1 MGVQNRAET
10 WFESQVCEPLNILMF
25 LSYLILFIALSLSV
39 IAAWYSII
47 GLTAI
52 FAAAV
57 IPIIIMGGA
66 LEVAK
71 VAITVWL
78 HQYWRLCRPIMKAY
92 LVPAV
97 FFLMLLTSMGIFGFL
112 SKAHL
117 DQAIPSGD
125 VQAKLSLVD
134 EKIKTQR
141 DNIAAARKALQQ
153 MDEAVDQTMARSSD
167 EKGADKAAALRR
179 NQARERGTLQADI
192 GRAQSEI
199 AKLNE
204 VRAPIASEVRKV
216 EAEVG
221 PIKYIAA
228 LIYGDNPDA
237 NLLEKAVRWVIIIIV
252 AVFDPLAIMM
262 VLAATESMQWHRSGL
277 VARLRNEPIPQPD
290 PENNDKEQGYERKLI
305 DFVDG
310 MAQSGR
316 GLVQRVQ
323 SRFKRKEPVPQSVP
337 QTAEPAA
344 TEPTALGS
352 IEPVQSNDK
361 PVADSSSSLD
371 QQQSVPDQA
380 KVDYQVLDDADDEEN
395 RLAAEEKV
403 EVLTQGL
410 PNDLDS
416 DYITHNGKLWRRE
429 ALMAMHPELWNAK
442 LRLAD
447 DQDPANVRFGVDWP
461 KFANK
466 GDQFLRV
473 DYLPT
478 KLFKYNGRQ
487 WIEVD
492 KNTTDTYSYDNDY
505 INYLIEKISSG
516 EYDPELL
523 SEGEKAQLAD
533 VLKRDVTLKK

>member
-1 MGVQNRAET
+1 
-10 WFESQVCEPLNILMF
+10 MF

-192 GRAQSEI
+192 GRAQAEI

-290 PENNDKEQGYERKLI
+290 PENNHKEQGYERKLI

-310 MAQSGR
+310 MAKSGR

-323 SRFKRKEPVPQSVP
+323 SRFQRKEPVPQSVP

-344 TEPTALGS
+344 TEPSAPGP
-352 IEPVQSNDK
+352 IEPVQPNDQPVRENDL
-361 PVADSSSSLD
+361 PVANA
-371 QQQSVPDQA
+371 VPDPVTVQA
-380 KVDYQVLDDADDEEN
+380 TIETTEKHQPT
-395 RLAAEEKV
+395 AEEKV
-403 EVLTQGL
+403 EVSTQGL

>member
-1 MGVQNRAET
+1 M
-10 WFESQVCEPLNILMF
+10 
-25 LSYLILFIALSLSV
+25 

-57 IPIIIMGGA
+57 VPIIIMGGA
-66 LEVAK
+66 LEIAK

-97 FFLMLLTSMGIFGFL
+97 FILMLLTSMGIFGFL

-117 DQAIPSGD
+117 DQAVPTGD
-125 VQAKLSLVD
+125 VQAKLSLID

-141 DNIAAARKALQQ
+141 DNIATARKALQQ

-167 EKGADKAAALRR
+167 EKGADKASALRR

-192 GRAQSEI
+192 GRAQAEI

-228 LIYGDNPDA
+228 LIYGNDPDD

-262 VLAATESMQWHRSGL
+262 VLAATESLQWHRAGL
-277 VARLRNEPIPQPD
+277 VARLRNGQPVHQPNSQIIDDKD
-290 PENNDKEQGYERKLI
+290 PGYERKLI

-323 SRFKRKEPVPQSVP
+323 SRFQRKEPVPQSVP
-337 QTAEPAA
+337 ETAEPAA
-344 TEPTALGS
+344 PESTAPGS
-352 IEPVQSNDK
+352 VEPVQSNDQPVRETDL
-361 PVADSSSSLD
+361 PVANA
-371 QQQSVPDQA
+371 VPDSGL
-380 KVDYQVLDDADDEEN
+380 KEVISVDEEI
-395 RLAAEEKV
+395 KQHTV
-403 EVLTQGL
+403 ETVES
-410 PNDLDS
+410 DRLDS
-416 DYITHNGKLWRRE
+416 DYITYNGKLWRRE

-442 LRLAD
+442 LRLTED
-447 DQDPANVRFGVDWP
+447 TDPVNVRFGIEWP

-487 WIEVD
+487 WIEID
-492 KNTTDTYSYDNDY
+492 KNSTDTYSYDNDY

>member
-1 MGVQNRAET
+1 
-10 WFESQVCEPLNILMF
+10 MF

-153 MDEAVDQTMARSSD
+153 MDESVDQTMARSSD

-179 NQARERGTLQADI
+179 NQARERATLQADI
-192 GRAQSEI
+192 GRAQAEI

-228 LIYGDNPDA
+228 LIYGDNPDT

-277 VARLRNEPIPQPD
+277 VARLRNGQPIQQSPA
-290 PENNDKEQGYERKLI
+290 EKIEDKDDRYERKLI
-305 DFVDG
+305 NFVDG

-323 SRFKRKEPVPQSVP
+323 SRFKRKESVPQSVP
-337 QTAEPAA
+337 PTAEPAA

>member
-1 MGVQNRAET
+1 
-10 WFESQVCEPLNILMF
+10 MF

-192 GRAQSEI
+192 GRAQAEI
-199 AKLNE
+199 
-204 VRAPIASEVRKV
+204 
-216 EAEVG
+216 
-221 PIKYIAA
+221 
-228 LIYGDNPDA
+228 
-237 NLLEKAVRWVIIIIV
+237 
-252 AVFDPLAIMM
+252 
-262 VLAATESMQWHRSGL
+262 GL
-277 VARLRNEPIPQPD
+277 DLRRQP
-290 PENNDKEQGYERKLI
+290 RC
-305 DFVDG
+305 
-310 MAQSGR
+310 QSFGKGR
-316 GLVQRVQ
+316 
-323 SRFKRKEPVPQSVP
+323 
-337 QTAEPAA
+337 
-344 TEPTALGS
+344 ALGH
-352 IEPVQSNDK
+352 
-361 PVADSSSSLD
+361 
-371 QQQSVPDQA
+371 
-380 KVDYQVLDDADDEEN
+380 Y
-395 RLAAEEKV
+395 
-403 EVLTQGL
+403 
-410 PNDLDS
+410 
-416 DYITHNGKLWRRE
+416 H
-429 ALMAMHPELWNAK
+429 H
-442 LRLAD
+442 
-447 DQDPANVRFGVDWP
+447 
-461 KFANK
+461 
-466 GDQFLRV
+466 
-473 DYLPT
+473 
-478 KLFKYNGRQ
+478 
-487 WIEVD
+487 
-492 KNTTDTYSYDNDY
+492 
-505 INYLIEKISSG
+505 SG
-516 EYDPELL
+516 C
-523 SEGEKAQLAD
+523 
-533 VLKRDVTLKK
+533 V

>member
-1 MGVQNRAET
+1 
-10 WFESQVCEPLNILMF
+10 MF

-153 MDEAVDQTMARSSD
+153 MDESVDQTMARSSD

-179 NQARERGTLQADI
+179 NQARERAALQADI
-192 GRAQSEI
+192 GRAQAEI

-262 VLAATESMQWHRSGL
+262 VLAATESMQWHRSGM
-277 VARLRNEPIPQPD
+277 VARLKNQQPIPQPD
-290 PENNDKEQGYERKLI
+290 PEKNDDKEQGYERKLI
-305 DFVDG
+305 DIVDG

-323 SRFKRKEPVPQSVP
+323 SRFKRKEPVPQSVS

-344 TEPTALGS
+344 AEPAALGP
-352 IEPVQSNDK
+352 IEPVQPNDQ
-361 PVADSSSSLD
+361 PV
-371 QQQSVPDQA
+371 VPDSTIPQPLPGPPA
-380 KVDYQVLDDADDEEN
+380 QVLDLTKVDESPVMDDTTEDDD
-395 RLAAEEKV
+395 
-403 EVLTQGL
+403 TQESV
-410 PNDLDS
+410 PTVIQKFMQSQSNQNNDIDLDAE
-416 DYITHNGKLWRRE
+416 YINYQGKLWRRE
-429 ALMAMHPELWNAK
+429 ALMSMHPELWNSK
-442 LRLAD
+442 IKIKED
-447 DQDPANVRFGVDWP
+447 TNDDPANVRFGVEWP
-461 KFANK
+461 KFAEK

-478 KLFKYNGRQ
+478 KLFKYNGNQ
-487 WIEVD
+487 WIEID
-492 KNTTDTYSYDNDY
+492 KNTTDTYSYDKNY
-505 INYLIEKISSG
+505 IEYLIEKIASG

-523 SEGEKAQLAD
+523 SDSERAQLQNILA
-533 VLKRDVTLKK
+533 RDITLKK

>member
-1 MGVQNRAET
+1 
-10 WFESQVCEPLNILMF
+10 
-25 LSYLILFIALSLSV
+25 
-39 IAAWYSII
+39 
-47 GLTAI
+47 
-52 FAAAV
+52 
-57 IPIIIMGGA
+57 
-66 LEVAK
+66 
-71 VAITVWL
+71 
-78 HQYWRLCRPIMKAY
+78 
-92 LVPAV
+92 
-97 FFLMLLTSMGIFGFL
+97 
-112 SKAHL
+112 
-117 DQAIPSGD
+117 
-125 VQAKLSLVD
+125 
-134 EKIKTQR
+134 
-141 DNIAAARKALQQ
+141 
-153 MDEAVDQTMARSSD
+153 
-167 EKGADKAAALRR
+167 
-179 NQARERGTLQADI
+179 
-192 GRAQSEI
+192 
-199 AKLNE
+199 
-204 VRAPIASEVRKV
+204 
-216 EAEVG
+216 
-221 PIKYIAA
+221 
-228 LIYGDNPDA
+228 
-237 NLLEKAVRWVIIIIV
+237 
-252 AVFDPLAIMM
+252 
-262 VLAATESMQWHRSGL
+262 MQWHRSGL

-290 PENNDKEQGYERKLI
+290 PENNNKEQGYERKLI
-305 DFVDG
+305 DFIDG

-323 SRFKRKEPVPQSVP
+323 SRFQRKEPVPQSVP

-344 TEPTALGS
+344 TEPSAPGP
-352 IEPVQSNDK
+352 IEPVQPNDQPVRENDL
-361 PVADSSSSLD
+361 PVANA
-371 QQQSVPDQA
+371 VPDPVTVQA
-380 KVDYQVLDDADDEEN
+380 TIETTEEN
-395 RLAAEEKV
+395 QPTAEEKV
-403 EVLTQGL
+403 EVSTQGL

>member
-1 MGVQNRAET
+1 
-10 WFESQVCEPLNILMF
+10 MF

-192 GRAQSEI
+192 GRAQAEI

-290 PENNDKEQGYERKLI
+290 PENNHKEQGYERKLI

-323 SRFKRKEPVPQSVP
+323 SRFQRKEPVPQSVP

-344 TEPTALGS
+344 TEPSAPGP
-352 IEPVQSNDK
+352 IEPVQPNDQPVRENDL
-361 PVADSSSSLD
+361 PVANA
-371 QQQSVPDQA
+371 VPDPVTVQA
-380 KVDYQVLDDADDEEN
+380 TIETTEEN
-395 RLAAEEKV
+395 QPTAEEKV
-403 EVLTQGL
+403 EVSTQGL

>member
-1 MGVQNRAET
+1 
-10 WFESQVCEPLNILMF
+10 MF

-192 GRAQSEI
+192 GRAQAEI

-290 PENNDKEQGYERKLI
+290 PENNHKEQGYERKLI

-344 TEPTALGS
+344 TEPSAPGP
-352 IEPVQSNDK
+352 IEPVQPNDQPVRENDL
-361 PVADSSSSLD
+361 PVANA
-371 QQQSVPDQA
+371 VPDPVTVQA
-380 KVDYQVLDDADDEEN
+380 TIETTEKHQPT
-395 RLAAEEKV
+395 AEEKV
-403 EVLTQGL
+403 EVSTQGL

>member
-1 MGVQNRAET
+1 
-10 WFESQVCEPLNILMF
+10 MF

-66 LEVAK
+66 LEIAK

-117 DQAIPSGD
+117 DQAIPTGD
-125 VQAKLSLVD
+125 VQAKLSLID

-141 DNIAAARKALQQ
+141 DNITAARKALQQ

-167 EKGADKAAALRR
+167 EKGADKASALRR

-192 GRAQSEI
+192 GRAQAEI

-228 LIYGDNPDA
+228 LIYGDDPDA

-262 VLAATESMQWHRSGL
+262 VLAATESMQWHRAGL
-277 VARLRNEPIPQPD
+277 VARLRNGQPIPQSEPEKILDKD
-290 PENNDKEQGYERKLI
+290 PGYERKLI

-316 GLVQRVQ
+316 GLVERVQ

-344 TEPTALGS
+344 TEPTAPGP
-352 IEPVQSNDK
+352 IEPVQSNDQPVRETDL
-361 PVADSSSSLD
+361 PVANA
-371 QQQSVPDQA
+371 VPDSGIQEVIP
-380 KVDYQVLDDADDEEN
+380 VDEQPQEN
-395 RLAAEEKV
+395 IV
-403 EVLTQGL
+403 ETVE
-410 PNDLDS
+410 PDRLDS
-416 DYITHNGKLWRRE
+416 DYITYNGKLWRRE

-442 LRLAD
+442 LRLTD
-447 DQDPANVRFGVDWP
+447 DQDPVNVRFGVEWP

-487 WIEVD
+487 WIEID
-492 KNTTDTYSYDNDY
+492 KNSTDTYSYDTDY

>member
-1 MGVQNRAET
+1 
-10 WFESQVCEPLNILMF
+10 MF

-192 GRAQSEI
+192 GRAQAEI

-290 PENNDKEQGYERKLI
+290 PENNHKEQGYERKLI
-305 DFVDG
+305 DFIDG

-323 SRFKRKEPVPQSVP
+323 SRFQRKEPVPQSVP

-344 TEPTALGS
+344 TEPTAPGS
-352 IEPVQSNDK
+352 IEPVQSNDQPVRETDL
-361 PVADSSSSLD
+361 PVANA
-371 QQQSVPDQA
+371 VPDPVTVQA
-380 KVDYQVLDDADDEEN
+380 TIETTEKHQPT
-395 RLAAEEKV
+395 AEEKV
-403 EVLTQGL
+403 EVSTQGL

>member
-1 MGVQNRAET
+1 
-10 WFESQVCEPLNILMF
+10 MF

-192 GRAQSEI
+192 GRAQAEI

-290 PENNDKEQGYERKLI
+290 PENNHKEQGYERKLI
-305 DFVDG
+305 DFIDG

-323 SRFKRKEPVPQSVP
+323 SRFQRKEPVPQSVP

-344 TEPTALGS
+344 TEPSAPGP
-352 IEPVQSNDK
+352 IEPVQPNDQPVRENDL
-361 PVADSSSSLD
+361 PVANA
-371 QQQSVPDQA
+371 VPDPVTVQA
-380 KVDYQVLDDADDEEN
+380 TIETTEEN
-395 RLAAEEKV
+395 QPTAEEKV
-403 EVLTQGL
+403 EVSTQGL

>member
-1 MGVQNRAET
+1 M
-10 WFESQVCEPLNILMF
+10 
-25 LSYLILFIALSLSV
+25 

-57 IPIIIMGGA
+57 VPIIIMGGA
-66 LEVAK
+66 LEIAK

-97 FFLMLLTSMGIFGFL
+97 FILMLLTSMGIFGFL

-117 DQAIPSGD
+117 DQAVPTGD
-125 VQAKLSLVD
+125 VQAKLSLID

-141 DNIAAARKALQQ
+141 DNIATARKALQQ

-167 EKGADKAAALRR
+167 EKGADKASALRR

-192 GRAQSEI
+192 GRAQAEI

-228 LIYGDNPDA
+228 LIYGNDPDD

-262 VLAATESMQWHRSGL
+262 VLAATESLQWHRAGL
-277 VARLRNEPIPQPD
+277 VARLRNGQPVHQPNSQIIDDKD
-290 PENNDKEQGYERKLI
+290 PGYERKLI

-323 SRFKRKEPVPQSVP
+323 SRFQRKESVPQSVP
-337 QTAEPAA
+337 ETAEPAA
-344 TEPTALGS
+344 PESTTSGPV
-352 IEPVQSNDK
+352 EPVQSNDQPVRETDL
-361 PVADSSSSLD
+361 PVANA
-371 QQQSVPDQA
+371 VPDSGL
-380 KVDYQVLDDADDEEN
+380 KEVISVDEEI
-395 RLAAEEKV
+395 KQHTV
-403 EVLTQGL
+403 E
-410 PNDLDS
+410 PDRLDS
-416 DYITHNGKLWRRE
+416 DYITYNGKLWRRE

-442 LRLAD
+442 LRLTED
-447 DQDPANVRFGVDWP
+447 TDPVNVRFGIEWP

-487 WIEVD
+487 WIEID
-492 KNTTDTYSYDNDY
+492 KNSTDTYSYDNDY

>member
-1 MGVQNRAET
+1 
-10 WFESQVCEPLNILMF
+10 MF

-66 LEVAK
+66 LEIAK

-97 FFLMLLTSMGIFGFL
+97 FILMLLTSMGIFGFL

-125 VQAKLSLVD
+125 VQAKLSLID

-141 DNIAAARKALQQ
+141 DNIATARKALQQ

-179 NQARERGTLQADI
+179 SQARERGTLQADI
-192 GRAQSEI
+192 GRAQAEI

-228 LIYGDNPDA
+228 LIYGNDPDD

-262 VLAATESMQWHRSGL
+262 VLAATESLQWHRSGL
-277 VARLRNEPIPQPD
+277 VARYRNGQPITPADSVKTQDKDLR
-290 PENNDKEQGYERKLI
+290 YERKLI

-323 SRFKRKEPVPQSVP
+323 SRFQRQEPVPQSVP
-337 QTAEPAA
+337 ETAEPAA
-344 TEPTALGS
+344 PESTTSGPV
-352 IEPVQSNDK
+352 EPVQSNDQPVRETDL
-361 PVADSSSSLD
+361 PVANA
-371 QQQSVPDQA
+371 VPDSGL
-380 KVDYQVLDDADDEEN
+380 KEVIPVDEEIKQQ
-395 RLAAEEKV
+395 AV
-403 EVLTQGL
+403 ETVES
-410 PNDLDS
+410 DRLDS
-416 DYITHNGKLWRRE
+416 DYITYNGKLWRRE

-442 LRLAD
+442 LRLTD
-447 DQDPANVRFGVDWP
+447 DQDPVNVRFGIEWP

-487 WIEVD
+487 WIEID
-492 KNTTDTYSYDNDY
+492 KNSTDTYSYDNDY

>member
-1 MGVQNRAET
+1 
-10 WFESQVCEPLNILMF
+10 
-25 LSYLILFIALSLSV
+25 
-39 IAAWYSII
+39 
-47 GLTAI
+47 
-52 FAAAV
+52 
-57 IPIIIMGGA
+57 
-66 LEVAK
+66 
-71 VAITVWL
+71 
-78 HQYWRLCRPIMKAY
+78 
-92 LVPAV
+92 
-97 FFLMLLTSMGIFGFL
+97 
-112 SKAHL
+112 
-117 DQAIPSGD
+117 
-125 VQAKLSLVD
+125 
-134 EKIKTQR
+134 
-141 DNIAAARKALQQ
+141 

-179 NQARERGTLQADI
+179 NQARERGTLQTDI
-192 GRAQSEI
+192 GRAQAEI
-199 AKLNE
+199 ARLNE
-204 VRAPIASEVRKV
+204 QRAPIASEVRKV

-228 LIYGDNPDA
+228 LIYGDNPDT

-262 VLAATESMQWHRSGL
+262 VLAATESLQWHRSGM
-277 VARLRNEPIPQPD
+277 VARLRNGQPIQQTSA
-290 PENNDKEQGYERKLI
+290 ENIEDKDERYERKLI
-305 DFVDG
+305 NFVDG

-323 SRFKRKEPVPQSVP
+323 SRFQRKEPVPQPVP

-344 TEPTALGS
+344 AEPAAPGPAES
-352 IEPVQSNDK
+352 VQPNDDPVRENDL
-361 PVADSSSSLD
+361 PVANA
-371 QQQSVPDQA
+371 VPDSTTQEVISDKEEIKP
-380 KVDYQVLDDADDEEN
+380 KV
-395 RLAAEEKV
+395 V
-403 EVLTQGL
+403 ETVE
-410 PNDLDS
+410 PDRLDS
-416 DYITHNGKLWRRE
+416 DYITYNGKLWRRE

-442 LRLAD
+442 LRLT
-447 DQDPANVRFGVDWP
+447 DQDPANVRFGVEWP

-487 WIEVD
+487 WIEID
-492 KNTTDTYSYDNDY
+492 KNSTDTYSYDNDY

>member
-1 MGVQNRAET
+1 
-10 WFESQVCEPLNILMF
+10 
-25 LSYLILFIALSLSV
+25 
-39 IAAWYSII
+39 
-47 GLTAI
+47 
-52 FAAAV
+52 V

-66 LEVAK
+66 LEIAK

-117 DQAIPSGD
+117 DQAIPTGD
-125 VQAKLSLVD
+125 VQAKLSLID

-141 DNIAAARKALQQ
+141 DNITAARKALQQ

-167 EKGADKAAALRR
+167 EKGADKASALRR

-192 GRAQSEI
+192 GRAQAEI

-228 LIYGDNPDA
+228 LIYGDDPDA

-290 PENNDKEQGYERKLI
+290 PENNHKEQGYERKLI
-305 DFVDG
+305 DFIDG

-316 GLVQRVQ
+316 GLVERVQ

-344 TEPTALGS
+344 AEPTAPGP
-352 IEPVQSNDK
+352 IEPVQSNDQPVRETDL
-361 PVADSSSSLD
+361 PVANA
-371 QQQSVPDQA
+371 VPDSGTQEVIP
-380 KVDYQVLDDADDEEN
+380 VDEQPQ
-395 RLAAEEKV
+395 EKV
-403 EVLTQGL
+403 VETVE
-410 PNDLDS
+410 PDRLDS
-416 DYITHNGKLWRRE
+416 DYITYNGKLWRKE

-442 LRLAD
+442 LRLT
-447 DQDPANVRFGVDWP
+447 DQDPVNVRFGVEWP

-487 WIEVD
+487 WIEID
-492 KNTTDTYSYDNDY
+492 KNSTDTYSYDTDY

>member
-1 MGVQNRAET
+1 
-10 WFESQVCEPLNILMF
+10 MF

-125 VQAKLSLVD
+125 VQAKLSLID

-141 DNIAAARKALQQ
+141 DNITTSRKALQQ

-179 NQARERGTLQADI
+179 SQARERGTLQADI
-192 GRAQSEI
+192 GRAQAEI

-228 LIYGDNPDA
+228 LIYGDDPDN

-262 VLAATESMQWHRSGL
+262 VLAATESLQWHRTGL
-277 VARLRNEPIPQPD
+277 VARYRNGQPITPADPSKTQDKDLR
-290 PENNDKEQGYERKLI
+290 YERKLI
-305 DFVDG
+305 NFVDG

-316 GLVQRVQ
+316 GLAQRIQ
-323 SRFKRKEPVPQSVP
+323 SRFKRQDPVSQPVPQI
-337 QTAEPAA
+337 
-344 TEPTALGS
+344 TEPTAPEPTTLGPV
-352 IEPVQSNDK
+352 EPVQPNDE
-361 PVADSSSSLD
+361 PVRENDLSVANA
-371 QQQSVPDQA
+371 VPDSPAVQDP
-380 KVDYQVLDDADDEEN
+380 VDAN
-395 RLAAEEKV
+395 IPNEKV
-403 EVLTQGL
+403 EILTQAL

-442 LRLAD
+442 LRLAND
-447 DQDPANVRFGVDWP
+447 LDPANVRFGVDWP

-487 WIEVD
+487 WIEID
-492 KNTTDTYSYDNDY
+492 KNSTDTYSYDNDY

>member
-1 MGVQNRAET
+1 
-10 WFESQVCEPLNILMF
+10 MF

-66 LEVAK
+66 LEIAK

-117 DQAIPSGD
+117 DQAIPTGD
-125 VQAKLSLVD
+125 VQAKLSLID

-141 DNIAAARKALQQ
+141 DNITAARKALQQ

-167 EKGADKAAALRR
+167 EKGADKASALRR

-192 GRAQSEI
+192 GRAQAEI
-199 AKLNE
+199 ARLNE

-228 LIYGDNPDA
+228 LIYGDNPDT

-262 VLAATESMQWHRSGL
+262 VLAATESLQWHRSGM
-277 VARLRNEPIPQPD
+277 VARLRNGQPIQQTSA
-290 PENNDKEQGYERKLI
+290 ENIEDKDERYERKLI
-305 DFVDG
+305 NFVDG

-323 SRFKRKEPVPQSVP
+323 SRFQRKEPVPQPVP

-344 TEPTALGS
+344 AEPTAPGPA
-352 IEPVQSNDK
+352 EPVQSNDDPVRENDL
-361 PVADSSSSLD
+361 PVANA
-371 QQQSVPDQA
+371 VPDSTTQEVISDKEEIKP
-380 KVDYQVLDDADDEEN
+380 KV
-395 RLAAEEKV
+395 V
-403 EVLTQGL
+403 ETVE
-410 PNDLDS
+410 PDRLDS
-416 DYITHNGKLWRRE
+416 DYITYNGKLWRRE

-442 LRLAD
+442 LRLT
-447 DQDPANVRFGVDWP
+447 DQDPANVRFGVEWP

-487 WIEVD
+487 WIEID
-492 KNTTDTYSYDNDY
+492 KNSTDTYSYDNDY

>member
-1 MGVQNRAET
+1 
-10 WFESQVCEPLNILMF
+10 MF

-66 LEVAK
+66 LEIAK

-125 VQAKLSLVD
+125 VQAKLSLID

-141 DNIAAARKALQQ
+141 DNITTSRKALQQ

-179 NQARERGTLQADI
+179 SQARERGTLQADI
-192 GRAQSEI
+192 GRAQAEI
-199 AKLNE
+199 ARLNE
-204 VRAPIASEVRKV
+204 QRAPIASEVRKV

-228 LIYGDNPDA
+228 LIYGDNPDN

-262 VLAATESMQWHRSGL
+262 VLAATESLQWHRTGL
-277 VARLRNEPIPQPD
+277 VARYRNGQPITPANPVKTQ
-290 PENNDKEQGYERKLI
+290 DKDLGYERKLI

-316 GLVQRVQ
+316 GLAQRIQ
-323 SRFKRKEPVPQSVP
+323 SRFKRKEPVSQPVP
-337 QTAEPAA
+337 QTTEPASP
-344 TEPTALGS
+344 EPTAAGPV
-352 IEPVQSNDK
+352 EPVQPNDEPIRENDL
-361 PVADSSSSLD
+361 PVANA
-371 QQQSVPDQA
+371 VPDSQP
-380 KVDYQVLDDADDEEN
+380 VQDPVIEN
-395 RLAAEEKV
+395 TV
-403 EVLTQGL
+403 ENIA
-410 PNDLDS
+410 PDRLDS
-416 DYITHNGKLWRRE
+416 DYITYNGKLWRRE

-442 LRLAD
+442 LRLTED
-447 DQDPANVRFGVDWP
+447 TDPVNVRFGVDWP

-478 KLFKYNGRQ
+478 KLFKYNGNQ
-487 WIEVD
+487 WIEID

>member
-1 MGVQNRAET
+1 
-10 WFESQVCEPLNILMF
+10 MF

-125 VQAKLSLVD
+125 VQAKLSLID

-141 DNIAAARKALQQ
+141 DNIATSRKALQQ

-179 NQARERGTLQADI
+179 NQARERAALQADI
-192 GRAQSEI
+192 GRAQAEI

-262 VLAATESMQWHRSGL
+262 VLAATESLQWHRSGL
-277 VARLRNEPIPQPD
+277 VARLKNEQPIPQPD
-290 PENNDKEQGYERKLI
+290 PEKNDNKEQRYERKLI

-316 GLVQRVQ
+316 GLAQRVQ
-323 SRFKRKEPVPQSVP
+323 SRFKRQEPVSQPVPQ
-337 QTAEPAA
+337 TTEPAA
-344 TEPTALGS
+344 PEPTALGPV
-352 IEPVQSNDK
+352 EPVQPNDQ
-361 PVADSSSSLD
+361 PVVPDSSIPQPLPAQVVDPTKVNESPVID
-371 QQQSVPDQA
+371 EITQDKDTQESVPTVIQKFMQSQSGRNNDIDLDA
-380 KVDYQVLDDADDEEN
+380 EYIDYQ
-395 RLAAEEKV
+395 
-403 EVLTQGL
+403 
-410 PNDLDS
+410 
-416 DYITHNGKLWRRE
+416 GKLWRRE
-429 ALMAMHPELWNAK
+429 ALMSMHPELWNSRIQIK
-442 LRLAD
+442 ED
-447 DQDPANVRFGVDWP
+447 INDDPANVRFGVEWP
-461 KFANK
+461 KFAEK

-478 KLFKYNGRQ
+478 KLFKYNGNQ
-487 WIEVD
+487 WIEID
-492 KNTTDTYSYDNDY
+492 KNTTDTYSYDKNY
-505 INYLIEKISSG
+505 IEYLIEKIATG

-523 SEGEKAQLAD
+523 SNSERAQLQNILA
-533 VLKRDVTLKK
+533 RDITLKK

>member
-1 MGVQNRAET
+1 
-10 WFESQVCEPLNILMF
+10 MF

-57 IPIIIMGGA
+57 VPIIIMGGA

-97 FFLMLLTSMGIFGFL
+97 FILMLLTSMGIFGFL

-117 DQAIPSGD
+117 DQAVPTGD
-125 VQAKLSLVD
+125 VQAKLSLID

-141 DNIAAARKALQQ
+141 DNIATARKALQQ

-167 EKGADKAAALRR
+167 EKGADKASALRR

-192 GRAQSEI
+192 GRAQAEI

-228 LIYGDNPDA
+228 LIYGNDPDD

-262 VLAATESMQWHRSGL
+262 VLAATESLQWHRAGL
-277 VARLRNEPIPQPD
+277 VARLRNGQPVHQPSSQIIDDKD
-290 PENNDKEQGYERKLI
+290 PGYERKLI

-323 SRFKRKEPVPQSVP
+323 SRFQRQEPVPQSVP
-337 QTAEPAA
+337 ETAEPAA
-344 TEPTALGS
+344 PESTTSGPV
-352 IEPVQSNDK
+352 EPVQSNDQPVRETDL
-361 PVADSSSSLD
+361 PVANA
-371 QQQSVPDQA
+371 VPDSGL
-380 KVDYQVLDDADDEEN
+380 KEVIPVDEEI
-395 RLAAEEKV
+395 KQHTV
-403 EVLTQGL
+403 ETVE
-410 PNDLDS
+410 PDRLDS
-416 DYITHNGKLWRRE
+416 DYITYNGKLWRRE

-442 LRLAD
+442 LRLTED
-447 DQDPANVRFGVDWP
+447 TDPVNVRFGIEWP

-487 WIEVD
+487 WIEID
-492 KNTTDTYSYDNDY
+492 KNSTDTYSYDNDY

>member
-1 MGVQNRAET
+1 
-10 WFESQVCEPLNILMF
+10 MF

-192 GRAQSEI
+192 GRAQAEI

-290 PENNDKEQGYERKLI
+290 PENNHKEQGYERKLI

-323 SRFKRKEPVPQSVP
+323 SRFQRKEPVPQSVP

-344 TEPTALGS
+344 TEPSAPGP
-352 IEPVQSNDK
+352 IEPVQPNDQPVRENDL
-361 PVADSSSSLD
+361 PVANA
-371 QQQSVPDQA
+371 VPDPVTVQA
-380 KVDYQVLDDADDEEN
+380 TIETTEKHQPT
-395 RLAAEEKV
+395 AEEKV
-403 EVLTQGL
+403 EVSTQGL

>member
-1 MGVQNRAET
+1 
-10 WFESQVCEPLNILMF
+10 MF

-192 GRAQSEI
+192 GRAQAEI

-290 PENNDKEQGYERKLI
+290 PENNHKEQGYERKLI

-323 SRFKRKEPVPQSVP
+323 SRFQRKEPVPQPVP
-337 QTAEPAA
+337 QTAEPATA
-344 TEPTALGS
+344 EPPALGPA
-352 IEPVQSNDK
+352 EPVQPNDQ
-361 PVADSSSSLD
+361 PMVPDSSIPQPL
-371 QQQSVPDQA
+371 PA
-380 KVDYQVLDDADDEEN
+380 QVLDPTKVDESPVIDDI
-395 RLAAEEKV
+395 
-403 EVLTQGL
+403 TQDEDTQESV
-410 PNDLDS
+410 PTVIQKFMQSQSSRNNDIDLDAEYI
-416 DYITHNGKLWRRE
+416 DYQGKLWRRE
-429 ALMAMHPELWNAK
+429 ALMSMHPELWNSK
-442 LRLAD
+442 IKIKED
-447 DQDPANVRFGVDWP
+447 TNDDPANVRFGVEWP
-461 KFANK
+461 KFAEK

-478 KLFKYNGRQ
+478 KLFKYNGNQ
-487 WIEVD
+487 WIEID
-492 KNTTDTYSYDNDY
+492 KNTTDTYSYDKNY
-505 INYLIEKISSG
+505 IEYLIEKIASG

-523 SEGEKAQLAD
+523 SDSERAQLQNILA
-533 VLKRDVTLKK
+533 RDITLKK

>member
-1 MGVQNRAET
+1 
-10 WFESQVCEPLNILMF
+10 MF

-179 NQARERGTLQADI
+179 NQARERATLQADI
-192 GRAQSEI
+192 GRAQAEI

-228 LIYGDNPDA
+228 LIYGDNPDT

-262 VLAATESMQWHRSGL
+262 VLAATESMQWHRAGM
-277 VARLRNEPIPQPD
+277 VARLRNGQPIPQSEPEKILDKD
-290 PENNDKEQGYERKLI
+290 PGYERKLI

-323 SRFKRKEPVPQSVP
+323 SRFQRKEPVPQPVP

-344 TEPTALGS
+344 AEPPAPGPA
-352 IEPVQSNDK
+352 EPVQPNDQ

-371 QQQSVPDQA
+371 SQQSVPEQA
-380 KVDYQVLDDADDEEN
+380 KVDYQVNEGNLP
-395 RLAAEEKV
+395 AAEEKV

-447 DQDPANVRFGVDWP
+447 DQDPVNVRFGIDWP
-461 KFANK
+461 RFANK

-487 WIEVD
+487 WIEID

>member
-1 MGVQNRAET
+1 
-10 WFESQVCEPLNILMF
+10 MF

-66 LEVAK
+66 LEIAK

-117 DQAIPSGD
+117 DQAIPTGD
-125 VQAKLSLVD
+125 VQAKLSLID

-141 DNIAAARKALQQ
+141 DNITAARKALQQ

-167 EKGADKAAALRR
+167 EKGADKASALRR

-192 GRAQSEI
+192 GRAQAEI

-228 LIYGDNPDA
+228 LIYGDDPDA

-262 VLAATESMQWHRSGL
+262 VLAATESMQWHRAGL
-277 VARLRNEPIPQPD
+277 VARLRNGQPIPQSEPEKILDKD
-290 PENNDKEQGYERKLI
+290 PGYERKLI

-323 SRFKRKEPVPQSVP
+323 SRFQRQEPVPQPVP

-344 TEPTALGS
+344 TEPTAPGP
-352 IEPVQSNDK
+352 IEPVQSNDQPVRETDL
-361 PVADSSSSLD
+361 PVANSMPDSGIQEVRPVD
-371 QQQSVPDQA
+371 EQPQENIVETVEPD
-380 KVDYQVLDDADDEEN
+380 
-395 RLAAEEKV
+395 R
-403 EVLTQGL
+403 
-410 PNDLDS
+410 LDS
-416 DYITHNGKLWRRE
+416 DYITYNGKLWRRE

-442 LRLAD
+442 LRLTD
-447 DQDPANVRFGVDWP
+447 DQDPVNVRFGVEWP

-487 WIEVD
+487 WIEID
-492 KNTTDTYSYDNDY
+492 KNSTDTYSYDTDY

>member
-1 MGVQNRAET
+1 
-10 WFESQVCEPLNILMF
+10 MF

-57 IPIIIMGGA
+57 VPIIIMGGA
-66 LEVAK
+66 LEIAK

-117 DQAIPSGD
+117 DQAIPTGD
-125 VQAKLSLVD
+125 VQAKLSLID

-141 DNIAAARKALQQ
+141 DNITAARKALQQ

-167 EKGADKAAALRR
+167 EKGADKASALRR

-192 GRAQSEI
+192 GRAQAEI

-228 LIYGDNPDA
+228 LIYGDDPDA

-262 VLAATESMQWHRSGL
+262 VLAATESMQWHRAGM
-277 VARLRNEPIPQPD
+277 VARLRNGQPIPQSEPEKILDKD
-290 PENNDKEQGYERKLI
+290 PGYERKLI

-344 TEPTALGS
+344 TEPTAPGP
-352 IEPVQSNDK
+352 IEPVQSNDQPVRETDL
-361 PVADSSSSLD
+361 PVANA
-371 QQQSVPDQA
+371 VPDSGIQE
-380 KVDYQVLDDADDEEN
+380 VIPVGEEIQ
-395 RLAAEEKV
+395 EKV
-403 EVLTQGL
+403 VETVE
-410 PNDLDS
+410 PDRLDS
-416 DYITHNGKLWRRE
+416 DYITYNGKLWRRE

-442 LRLAD
+442 LRLTD
-447 DQDPANVRFGVDWP
+447 DQDPVNVRFGVEWP

-487 WIEVD
+487 WIEID
-492 KNTTDTYSYDNDY
+492 KNSTDTYSYDTDY

>member
-1 MGVQNRAET
+1 
-10 WFESQVCEPLNILMF
+10 MF

-57 IPIIIMGGA
+57 VPIIIMGGA
-66 LEVAK
+66 LEIAK

-97 FFLMLLTSMGIFGFL
+97 FILMLLTSMGIFGFL

-117 DQAIPSGD
+117 DQAVPTGD
-125 VQAKLSLVD
+125 VQAKLSLID

-141 DNIAAARKALQQ
+141 DNIATARKALQQ

-167 EKGADKAAALRR
+167 EKGADKASALRR

-192 GRAQSEI
+192 GRAQAEI

-228 LIYGDNPDA
+228 LIYGNDPDD

-262 VLAATESMQWHRSGL
+262 VLAATESLQWHRAGL
-277 VARLRNEPIPQPD
+277 VARLRNGQPVHQPNSQIIDDKD
-290 PENNDKEQGYERKLI
+290 PGYERKLI

-323 SRFKRKEPVPQSVP
+323 SRFQRQEPVPQSVP
-337 QTAEPAA
+337 ETAEPAA
-344 TEPTALGS
+344 PESTTSGS
-352 IEPVQSNDK
+352 VESVQSNDQ
-361 PVADSSSSLD
+361 PVRETDLSVAN
-371 QQQSVPDQA
+371 SVPDSGI
-380 KVDYQVLDDADDEEN
+380 KEVIPVDEEI
-395 RLAAEEKV
+395 KQHTV
-403 EVLTQGL
+403 ETVE
-410 PNDLDS
+410 PDRLDS
-416 DYITHNGKLWRRE
+416 DYITYNGKLWRRE

-442 LRLAD
+442 LGLTD
-447 DQDPANVRFGVDWP
+447 DQDPVNVRFGIEWP

-487 WIEVD
+487 WIEID

>member
-1 MGVQNRAET
+1 
-10 WFESQVCEPLNILMF
+10 MF

-66 LEVAK
+66 LEIAK

-125 VQAKLSLVD
+125 VQAKLSLID

-179 NQARERGTLQADI
+179 NQARERGTLQTDI
-192 GRAQSEI
+192 GRAQAEI
-199 AKLNE
+199 ARLNE
-204 VRAPIASEVRKV
+204 QRAPIASEVRKV

-228 LIYGDNPDA
+228 LIYGDNPDT

-262 VLAATESMQWHRSGL
+262 VLAATESLQWHRSGM
-277 VARLRNEPIPQPD
+277 VARLRNGQPIQQTSA
-290 PENNDKEQGYERKLI
+290 ENIEDKDERYERKLI
-305 DFVDG
+305 NFVDG

-323 SRFKRKEPVPQSVP
+323 SRFQRKEPVPQPVP

-344 TEPTALGS
+344 AEPAAPGPAES
-352 IEPVQSNDK
+352 VQPNDNPVRENDL
-361 PVADSSSSLD
+361 PVANA
-371 QQQSVPDQA
+371 VPDSTTQEVISDKEEIKP
-380 KVDYQVLDDADDEEN
+380 KV
-395 RLAAEEKV
+395 V
-403 EVLTQGL
+403 ETVE
-410 PNDLDS
+410 PDRLDS
-416 DYITHNGKLWRRE
+416 DYITYNGKLWRRE

-442 LRLAD
+442 LRLT
-447 DQDPANVRFGVDWP
+447 DQDPANVRFGVEWP

-487 WIEVD
+487 WIEID
-492 KNTTDTYSYDNDY
+492 KNSTDTYSYDNDY

>member
-1 MGVQNRAET
+1 
-10 WFESQVCEPLNILMF
+10 MF

-125 VQAKLSLVD
+125 VQAKLSLID

-141 DNIAAARKALQQ
+141 DNITTSRKALQQ

-179 NQARERGTLQADI
+179 SQARERGTLQADI
-192 GRAQSEI
+192 GRAQAEI

-228 LIYGDNPDA
+228 LIYGDDPDN

-262 VLAATESMQWHRSGL
+262 VLAATESLQWHRSGL
-277 VARLRNEPIPQPD
+277 VARLRNEQPIPPAD
-290 PENNDKEQGYERKLI
+290 PEKIQHKDPGYERKLI

-323 SRFKRKEPVPQSVP
+323 SRFKRQEPVPQPVP
-337 QTAEPAA
+337 QTTEPAA
-344 TEPTALGS
+344 TEPTALGPV
-352 IEPVQSNDK
+352 EPVQPNDE
-361 PVADSSSSLD
+361 PIRENDLSVANA
-371 QQQSVPDQA
+371 VPDSPAIQ
-380 KVDYQVLDDADDEEN
+380 DPIDAN
-395 RLAAEEKV
+395 LPNEKV
-403 EVLTQGL
+403 EILTQAL

-442 LRLAD
+442 LRLAN

-492 KNTTDTYSYDNDY
+492 KNSTDTYSYDNDY

>member
-1 MGVQNRAET
+1 
-10 WFESQVCEPLNILMF
+10 MF

-57 IPIIIMGGA
+57 VPIIIMGGA
-66 LEVAK
+66 LEIAK

-117 DQAIPSGD
+117 DQAIPTGD
-125 VQAKLSLVD
+125 VQAKLSLID

-141 DNIAAARKALQQ
+141 DNITAARKALQQ

-167 EKGADKAAALRR
+167 EKGADKASALRR

-192 GRAQSEI
+192 GRAQAEI

-228 LIYGDNPDA
+228 LIYGDAPDA

-277 VARLRNEPIPQPD
+277 VARLRNGQPIQQLSA
-290 PENNDKEQGYERKLI
+290 EKIEDKDERYERKLI
-305 DFVDG
+305 DFFNG

-316 GLVQRVQ
+316 GLAQRVQ

-337 QTAEPAA
+337 QTAEPAS
-344 TEPTALGS
+344 TEPSAPGP
-352 IEPVQSNDK
+352 IEPVQPNDQPVRENDL
-361 PVADSSSSLD
+361 PVANA
-371 QQQSVPDQA
+371 VPDPVTVQA
-380 KVDYQVLDDADDEEN
+380 TIETTEEN
-395 RLAAEEKV
+395 QPTAEEKV
-403 EVLTQGL
+403 EVSTQGL

>member
-1 MGVQNRAET
+1 
-10 WFESQVCEPLNILMF
+10 MF

-125 VQAKLSLVD
+125 VQAKLSLID

-141 DNIAAARKALQQ
+141 DNITTSRKALQQ

-179 NQARERGTLQADI
+179 SQARERGTLQADI
-192 GRAQSEI
+192 GRAQAEI

-228 LIYGDNPDA
+228 LIYGDNPDN

-262 VLAATESMQWHRSGL
+262 VLAATESLQWHRSGL
-277 VARLRNEPIPQPD
+277 VARYRNGQPITPAD
-290 PENNDKEQGYERKLI
+290 PVKTQDKDPGYERKLM

-337 QTAEPAA
+337 HTTEPAA
-344 TEPTALGS
+344 AESLKWERTGLGRRRDEVSEQKPTESWT
-352 IEPVQSNDK
+352 EFFNKK
-361 PVADSSSSLD
+361 PVYEPDDGPIRENDLPLANA
-371 QQQSVPDQA
+371 VPDSPAVQDP
-380 KVDYQVLDDADDEEN
+380 VDAN
-395 RLAAEEKV
+395 IPNEKV
-403 EVLTQGL
+403 EISTQAL

>member
-1 MGVQNRAET
+1 
-10 WFESQVCEPLNILMF
+10 MF

-192 GRAQSEI
+192 GRAQAEI

-290 PENNDKEQGYERKLI
+290 PENNHKEQGYERKLI
-305 DFVDG
+305 DFIDG

-323 SRFKRKEPVPQSVP
+323 SRFQRKEPVPQSVP

-344 TEPTALGS
+344 TEPSAPGP
-352 IEPVQSNDK
+352 IEPVQPNDQPVRENDL
-361 PVADSSSSLD
+361 PVANA
-371 QQQSVPDQA
+371 VPDPVTVQA
-380 KVDYQVLDDADDEEN
+380 TIETTEKHQPT
-395 RLAAEEKV
+395 AEEKV
-403 EVLTQGL
+403 EVSTQGL

>member
-1 MGVQNRAET
+1 
-10 WFESQVCEPLNILMF
+10 MF

-66 LEVAK
+66 LEIAK

-141 DNIAAARKALQQ
+141 DNIATARKALQQ
-153 MDEAVDQTMARSSD
+153 MDESVDQTMARSSD

-179 NQARERGTLQADI
+179 NQARERATLQADI
-192 GRAQSEI
+192 GRAQAEI

-262 VLAATESMQWHRSGL
+262 VLAATESMQWHRAGL
-277 VARLRNEPIPQPD
+277 VARLRNGQPIPQSEPEKILVKD
-290 PENNDKEQGYERKLI
+290 PGYERKLI

-344 TEPTALGS
+344 TEPTAHGPT
-352 IEPVQSNDK
+352 EPVQSNDQPVRETDL
-361 PVADSSSSLD
+361 PVANA
-371 QQQSVPDQA
+371 VPDTGIQEVIP
-380 KVDYQVLDDADDEEN
+380 VDEQPQEN
-395 RLAAEEKV
+395 IV
-403 EVLTQGL
+403 ETVE
-410 PNDLDS
+410 PDRLDS
-416 DYITHNGKLWRRE
+416 DYITYNGKLWRRE

-442 LRLAD
+442 LRLTD
-447 DQDPANVRFGVDWP
+447 DQDPVNVRFGVEWP

-487 WIEVD
+487 WIEID

>member
-1 MGVQNRAET
+1 
-10 WFESQVCEPLNILMF
+10 MF

-78 HQYWRLCRPIMKAY
+78 HQYWRQCRPIMKAY

-192 GRAQSEI
+192 GRAQAEI

-290 PENNDKEQGYERKLI
+290 PENNHKEQGYERKLI

-323 SRFKRKEPVPQSVP
+323 SRFQRKEPVPQSVP

-344 TEPTALGS
+344 TEPSAPGP
-352 IEPVQSNDK
+352 IEPVQPNDQPVRENDL
-361 PVADSSSSLD
+361 PVANA
-371 QQQSVPDQA
+371 VPDPVTVQA
-380 KVDYQVLDDADDEEN
+380 TIETTEKHQPT
-395 RLAAEEKV
+395 AEEKV
-403 EVLTQGL
+403 EVSTQGL